1 MLIEHE
7 KHGRM
12 HVQSITEAQAQAG
25 WREVVPVKP
34 EPIEQDDDKP
44 KRGRRKQ

>member
-12 HVQSITEAQAQAG
+12 HVQSITEAQSQAG

-34 EPIEQDDDKP
+34 EPVEQEDKP